1 MLPMNGWIKLH
12 RSMLSWEW
20 WDSDSMVKSWITILL
35 MANAEDVRWHGID
48 IPAGSFVTSLKNLSE
63 RLKLTVDKTRTVLS
77 RLKKTGEITVKTNR
91 HYTLISINNWD
102 RYQENPTQTTTQNP
116 KPQNAGVERF
126 SLDFQE
132 EIPNQSQTKPE
143 QIPNKSQT
151 NPNKQ
156 EDKEVKKG
164 IEREL
169 KEKDPHK
176 KNFVRPTLEEIKA
189 YCQENGLCI
198 DAEYF
203 FDYYNSNGW
212 KVGGK
217 SPMKDWRATAR
228 NWARRQVSKQS
239 ENHGNIIHEYKFRP
253 DESGTEKLDWEQ
265 P

>member
-1 MLPMNGWIKLH
+1 MILH
-12 RSMLSWEW
+12 
-20 WDSDSMVKSWITILL
+20 KSEQ
-35 MANAEDVRWHGID
+35 NVR
-48 IPAGSFVTSLKNLSE
+48 TL
-63 RLKLTVDKTRTVLS
+63 LS
-77 RLKKTGEITVKTNR
+77 RLEKTGEIKVRTNNKR
-91 HYTLISINNWD
+91 TIISVCNWMI
-102 RYQENPTQTTTQNP
+102 YQGNQQINP
-116 KPQNAGVERF
+116 KINQLESAENQMD
-126 SLDFQE
+126 DFDFFEEPTSNQPADNQQITNDQPASNHNQE
-132 EIPNQSQTKPE
+132 IRTE
-143 QIPNKSQT
+143 NKEGI
-151 NPNKQ
+151 K
-156 EDKEVKKG
+156 KES
-164 IEREL
+164 
-169 KEKDPHK
+169 KEKDHHK